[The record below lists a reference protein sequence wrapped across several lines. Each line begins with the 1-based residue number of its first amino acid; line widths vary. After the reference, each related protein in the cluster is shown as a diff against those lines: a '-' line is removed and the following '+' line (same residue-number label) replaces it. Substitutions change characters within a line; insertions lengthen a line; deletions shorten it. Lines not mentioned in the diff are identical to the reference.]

1 MTPDG
6 AMPYQS
12 TRSGTSPGAG
22 AAWLHPWSRR
32 ADGRANLFC
41 FGYAGGS
48 ASMFRPWPVGLPAGL
63 NLWAAQLPGR
73 GNRLH
78 EAPIASIP
86 ILVDGLVAALRP
98 HLGQP
103 FAFFGHSM
111 GAVLAFEVARYLA
124 ENEGALPF
132 HLFVSAR
139 RPPRVAGLDSALRTL
154 PDHEFVQEIDRRYG
168 GMPAA
173 IRQSPDVLAL
183 LLPAL
188 RADIVALETFLP
200 TPRAPLSCPISA
212 FGGLQDRLAP
222 RDHLEAWRAE
232 TEGPFRIRW
241 FAGGHFYLDARRDE
255 VLADLSVTLAP
266 MLRLAERRVR

>member
-6 AMPYQS
+6 AIFYKS
-12 TRSGTSPGAG
+12 TRSGATSGG
-22 AAWLHPWSRR
+22 SAAWLHPWSRR

-48 ASMFRPWPVGLPAGL
+48 ASIFRPWPAGLPAGL

-86 ILVDGLVAALRP
+86 ILVEALVAALRP

-103 FAFFGHSM
+103 FALFGHSM
-111 GAVLAFEVARYLA
+111 GAVLAFEVARHLA

-139 RPPRVAGLDSALRTL
+139 RPPRMAGLDSPLHSL

-168 GMPAA
+168 GIPAE
-173 IRQSPDVLAL
+173 IRQSPEVLAL

-188 RADIVALETFLP
+188 RADIAALETFLP
-200 TPRAPLSCPISA
+200 APRAPLSCPISA
-212 FGGLQDRLAP
+212 FGGMQDRRAP

-232 TEGPFRIRW
+232 TKGPFRIRC

-255 VLADLSVTLAP
+255 VLADLSATLAP
-266 MLRLAERRVR
+266 MLRSAEWRVG

>member
-1 MTPDG
+1 M
-6 AMPYQS
+6 
-12 TRSGTSPGAG
+12 
-22 AAWLHPWSRR
+22 
-32 ADGRANLFC
+32 
-41 FGYAGGS
+41 
-48 ASMFRPWPVGLPAGL
+48 GLPAGL

-78 EAPIASIP
+78 EAPIASVP
-86 ILVDGLVAALRP
+86 ILVDALIAALRP

-103 FAFFGHSM
+103 FALFGHSM
-111 GAVLAFEVARYLA
+111 GAVLAFEVARCLA

-168 GMPAA
+168 GIPAE

-188 RADIVALETFLP
+188 RADIAALETFVP
-200 TPRAPLSCPISA
+200 IPHAPLSCPISA

-222 RDHLEAWRAE
+222 PEHLAAWRAE

-241 FAGGHFYLDARRDE
+241 FAGGHFYLDAQRNA
-255 VLADLSVTLAP
+255 VLRDLSVTLAP
-266 MLRLAERRVR
+266 MLRRTDGRVT